1 MADSANPVAVVDF
14 RRRAGRDLL
23 RDALIPAMRA
33 FNHDQM
39 TPGRLNR
46 RRFLFFSAIFGLTSL
61 ATWFMADL
69 LWRDGISG
77 LEIVLLGLFVMLF
90 AHIAAGFCTALVGFY
105 VMNRGGDS
113 CRIAGTGAA
122 DDEGPLASTA
132 IVMPVFNEDVSRVFE
147 GLRVIYRSVQE
158 TGKLEHFDFF
168 ILSDSNRP
176 NQWIQE
182 EVAWVELCK
191 QVGGFGKIFY
201 RKRRHQINKKS
212 GNVADFLRR
221 WGKNYRYMVVLD
233 ADSIMTGRALVRLAT
248 LMERNPQVGII
259 QTAPRIV
266 QGESLYARLQSFA
279 NRLYSP
285 LFLAGLNYWQQHE
298 GNYWGHNAIIR
309 IQPFIDH
316 CALPDLPG
324 SEPFGGRIL
333 SHDFVEAALMRRAGW
348 GVWLAGEID
357 GSFEE
362 GPPTLIES
370 AKRDRR
376 WCQGNLQH
384 TWLLTARGFRP
395 ANRFHLLMGVMAY
408 ASSPLW
414 LLFLALSTVHVFGL
428 VARPAAAGLLRA
440 QDVTT
445 VFGFTIEVPVALSLF
460 IFTML
465 LLFLPKIVSVVL
477 TLGQPESVGR
487 FGGRVKLVVSAVLE
501 TVVSVLLAPVNMM
514 FNAKF
519 VLFTLLGQGVG
530 WVTQQRGADD
540 DGSDWREAIITHG
553 GQTVFGV
560 IWGVSSYI
568 ISPPFFWWLSPVL
581 AGLVFSI
588 PLSIFLGK
596 ASFGRRARDLG
607 VFLTPEETHPPYELK
622 RLQQNLAECYRHLP
636 PFEPLRAHYGLMQAV
651 LDPYVNAMHVALL
664 RQRRPSDEA
673 REWFALLR
681 QRLLAEGPAK
691 FTSKETMALLLD
703 AESMIW
709 LHRELWSSPP
719 DAIAAWW
726 RLAIRQYNVLTSAPT
741 TALYR

>member
-1 MADSANPVAVVDF
+1 
-14 RRRAGRDLL
+14 
-23 RDALIPAMRA
+23 
-33 FNHDQM
+33 
-39 TPGRLNR
+39 
-46 RRFLFFSAIFGLTSL
+46 
-61 ATWFMADL
+61 MADL
-69 LWRDGISG
+69 LWREGVGG
-77 LEIVLLGLFVMLF
+77 LEILLLGLFVVLF

-105 VMNRGGDS
+105 VLNRGGDN
-113 CRIAGTGAA
+113 CRISETLAPS
-122 DDEGPLASTA
+122 DDSLLASTA

-147 GLRVIYRSVQE
+147 GLRVIFRSVQE
-158 TGKLEHFDFF
+158 TKKLEHFDFF

-233 ADSIMTGRALVRLAT
+233 ADSIMTGRALVRLTA
-248 LMERNPQVGII
+248 LMEQNPQVGII

-266 QGESLYARLQSFA
+266 HGESLYARLQSFA
-279 NRLYSP
+279 NRLYCP

-348 GVWLAGEID
+348 GVWLASDIE

-362 GPPTLIES
+362 GPPSLIES

-376 WCQGNLQH
+376 WCQGNMQH
-384 TWLLTARGFRP
+384 AWLLTARGFRP

-414 LLFLALSTVHVFGL
+414 LLFLALSTVHVFDL
-428 VARPAAAGLLRA
+428 VAQPPVGGVLRA
-440 QDVTT
+440 QDTT
-445 VFGFTIEVPVALSLF
+445 SIFGFMIEVPVALTLF
-460 IFTML
+460 FFTLL
-465 LLFLPKIVSVVL
+465 LLFLPKLVSVVL
-477 TLGQPESVGR
+477 TLGNPEAVGR
-487 FGGRVKLVVSAVLE
+487 FGGRLRLVLSAVLE
-501 TVVSVLLAPVNMM
+501 TAASVLLAPVNMM

-553 GQTVFGV
+553 GQTAFGV
-560 IWGVSSYI
+560 IWGLSSYI

-588 PLSIFLGK
+588 PISIFLSK
-596 ASFGRRARDLG
+596 ASFGRRARELG

-636 PFEPLRAHYGLMQAV
+636 PFEPLRANYGLMQAV

-673 REWFALLR
+673 REWFGLLR
-681 QRLLAEGPAK
+681 RRLIAEGPGK

-709 LHRELWSSPP
+709 LHRELWSSPS
-719 DAIAAWW
+719 DAIAEWW